1 VSETDEPHTARSP
14 QRDASRSED
23 PGYKWKVLCVVV
35 FGIFMVVLDTTV
47 VNVAFPTMRDQFHA
61 SLGESQ
67 WIVSLYVMALGI
79 TTPLAGYLSDRF
91 GMKRMYLAGLA
102 TFATGSLC
110 SGLSPTLPLLIG
122 ARAVQGIGGG
132 VALPLGTAML
142 FAAFPPNEQG
152 FALGLYGVALLVAPA
167 LGPILGGYLVDH
179 NIWRWIF
186 FINVPI
192 GIVGV
197 VLGSFLLR
205 ERRSD
210 QEISADPWGLATS
223 IAGFGALL
231 FAASVA
237 ADGGWTAP
245 PVLVA
250 FAIGLVGLV
259 VFVIIELRAAKDPL
273 LDFQLFSDW
282 TFLNASLVGWVTVL
296 ALFGAEF
303 LMPIYLQMVRG
314 RTALMTGLIVLPLA
328 VVAGIVT
335 PIAGRIYD
343 KVGPR
348 PLVIVGFAV
357 LCVNTWQLSKLT
369 GTTSIVWVMALM
381 AMRGFALGNTVQS
394 TYATALGTVE
404 RMRVARGSSLI
415 NATRFVVQAI
425 AVAVFATIVAD
436 AQSPAVRAMQARMQS
451 EPASVERGVGLCEST
466 RAAPP
471 TATSGS
477 PAALREACD
486 ETMHGFERA
495 YRVTFW
501 FAVLALLLASILP
514 GWPFG
519 WGGRE
524 RLQHG
529 ASAAS

>member
-1 VSETDEPHTARSP
+1 MTATQERPHES
-14 QRDASRSED
+14 RDHDSSGADD
-23 PGYKWKVLCVVV
+23 PRYKWKVLCVVV

-61 SLGESQ
+61 SLGASQ

-91 GMKRMYLAGLA
+91 GMKRMYLVGLA
-102 TFATGSLC
+102 IFATGSLG

-122 ARAVQGIGGG
+122 ARAFQGVGGG
-132 VALPLGTAML
+132 IALPLGTAML
-142 FAAFPPNEQG
+142 FAAFPPKEQG

-167 LGPILGGYLVDH
+167 LGPILGGYLVDR

-192 GIVGV
+192 GIAGV

-205 ERRSD
+205 ERKSD
-210 QEISADPWGLATS
+210 RKISADPWGLVTS
-223 IAGFGALL
+223 IVGFGALL

-237 ADGGWTAP
+237 SNGGWTAP
-245 PVLVA
+245 PVLIA
-250 FAIGLVGLV
+250 FAIGLVGLIA
-259 VFVIIELRAAKDPL
+259 FVIIELLAAKDPL
-273 LDFQLFSDW
+273 LDFHLFSDW

-314 RTALMTGLIVLPLA
+314 RTALMTGLIVFPLA

-335 PIAGRIYD
+335 PIAGWIYD
-343 KVGPR
+343 RVGPR

-369 GTTSIVWVMALM
+369 GTTSIAWVMALM
-381 AMRGFALGNTVQS
+381 GMRGFALGNTVQS

-425 AVAVFATIVAD
+425 AVAVFATIVAA
-436 AQSPAVRAMQARMQS
+436 AQSPSVRAVQARMQT
-451 EPASVERGVGLCEST
+451 EPASAQRGIGLCQST
-466 RAAPP
+466 KPVR
-471 TATSGS
+471 TSAMAS
-477 PAALREACD
+477 SSEAMQEACD
-486 ETMHGFERA
+486 QTMRGFERA

-514 GWPFG
+514 GWPLG

-524 RLQHG
+524 QLQHG
-529 ASAAS
+529 TGAA